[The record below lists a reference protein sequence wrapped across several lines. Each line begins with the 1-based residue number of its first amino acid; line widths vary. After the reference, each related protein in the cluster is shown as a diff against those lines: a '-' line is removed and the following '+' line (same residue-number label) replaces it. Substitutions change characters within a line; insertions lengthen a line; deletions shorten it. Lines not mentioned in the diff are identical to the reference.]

1 MIVPS
6 PLNKKYGTKVYN
18 CDVILKKKDNG
29 WGKPGIHLTTVS
41 IFAGM
46 TWENRYFCDVPQQ
59 VLSEVVA

>member
-29 WGKPGIHLTTVS
+29 WGETGHS
-41 IFAGM
+41 FDH
-46 TWENRYFCDVPQQ
+46 RFHFCRNDMGK
-59 VLSEVVA
+59 